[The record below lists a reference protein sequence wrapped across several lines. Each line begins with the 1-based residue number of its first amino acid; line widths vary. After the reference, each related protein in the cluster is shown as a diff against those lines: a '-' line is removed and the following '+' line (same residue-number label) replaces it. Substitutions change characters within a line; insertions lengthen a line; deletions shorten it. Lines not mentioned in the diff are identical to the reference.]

1 MIATEG
7 RERGE
12 KRAKRG
18 IRRAAHL
25 HEPQILRDTL
35 RFLNALLDSPT
46 GCATLDDATPD
57 LKAKH
62 ADGGKWRGAVV
73 KRLRAAGIIVAV
85 GYVRSCRLHR
95 NAGPSVEWQLI
106 DRVGATQL
114 RAILVA
120 QLQKDAGES
129 AATDSPAVNS
139 FINPQSTGEK
149 DHGSTKAD

>member
-1 MIATEG
+1 MTPTEG

-12 KRAKRG
+12 KRAGRS
-18 IRRAAHL
+18 INRAAYF
-25 HEPQILRDTL
+25 HEPQIRRDTL
-35 RFLNALLDSPT
+35 RFLDALLSSAT

-95 NAGPSVEWQLI
+95 NAGPSVEWRLI
-106 DRVGATQL
+106 DRDGAVRL
-114 RAILVA
+114 RAVLAA

-129 AATDSPAVNS
+129 AVTDSPAVDSKTHTPN
-139 FINPQSTGEK
+139 GETNN
-149 DHGSTKAD
+149 GQAQ